1 MVKPLA
7 FKGEKTKVRKR
18 KAVPTIDDG
27 QEHKRTR
34 ESASDITYEDDSW
47 VNAESSGD
55 ISGPVVIVLPSTKPT
70 CIACDAAG
78 KVFTSELEN
87 IIEGDPCTAEP
98 HDVRQVWIANRIAGT
113 DNICFKG
120 HHHRYAILD
129 APRPLRAPELI
140 YRLVLR
146 HLSSDSV
153 GSFSARNEAISP
165 EETFVCMASTDT
177 PGTFNIQTARETFIS
192 VTDDGK
198 DIHGDAETI
207 SFNTTVRIRM
217 QARFKPNLKA
227 NKETKAKG
235 KISKKELENAV
246 GRKLGEDEVR
256 KLKKA
261 RLEGDYHEKLLDVR
275 VKGKH
280 DKYS

>member
-1 MVKPLA
+1 M
-7 FKGEKTKVRKR
+7 R
-18 KAVPTIDDG
+18 
-27 QEHKRTR
+27 
-34 ESASDITYEDDSW
+34 SIT
-47 VNAESSGD
+47 
-55 ISGPVVIVLPSTKPT
+55 
-70 CIACDAAG
+70 
-78 KVFTSELEN
+78 
-87 IIEGDPCTAEP
+87 
-98 HDVRQVWIANRIAGT
+98 
-113 DNICFKG
+113 
-120 HHHRYAILD
+120 HR
-129 APRPLRAPELI
+129 RPFRAPELI
-140 YRLVLR
+140 YILVLR
-146 HLSSDSV
+146 YLSFDSV

-177 PGTFNIQTARETFIS
+177 PGTFSIQTPRETFIS

-198 DIHGDAETI
+198 DIQGDAKTI

-217 QARFKPNLKA
+217 QARFKPKLKA

-235 KISKKELENAV
+235 KISKKELEDAV
-246 GRKLGEDEVR
+246 GRKLDEDEIR